1 MKKVLAMLLASS
13 MILSFVACGNNE
25 TNETTEATTEVT
37 TEATTEIAA
46 EETTTANE
54 EVVAPAETGSLDLLR
69 EIWNAYLADETIAEE
84 NKLTFVGGGD
94 YNWMTV
100 AAAEFEANNP
110 MPADDASDE
119 VWEAY
124 WMAYSAATQGPGNV
138 VVEYTEENTYL
149 ASISFPV
156 DKIDLIDCAASV
168 FHGMMLN
175 NFTGAVYHVADSA
188 NVATVAEALKASI
201 ASTQWVCGQPE
212 VYTIITVGDF
222 IVAIYGLDMIATDL
236 TNVIEGLYD
245 NAIVVCKEAV
255 M

>member
-1 MKKVLAMLLASS
+1 MKKVLAMLLAASL
-13 MILSFVACGNNE
+13 ILSFVACGNNE
-25 TNETTEATTEVT
+25 TNETTETT
-37 TEATTEIAA
+37 TEATTEATT
-46 EETTTANE
+46 ETTTAT
-54 EVVAPAETGSLDLLR
+54 EVVAPVAADSLSLLR

-94 YNWMTV
+94 YNWMTF
-100 AAAEFEANNP
+100 AATEFEANNP

-222 IVAIYGLDMIATDL
+222 VIAIYGLDMIATDL

>member
-1 MKKVLAMLLASS
+1 MKKVLAMLLAASL
-13 MILSFVACGNNE
+13 ILSFVACGNNE
-25 TNETTEATTEVT
+25 TNETTETT
-37 TEATTEIAA
+37 TEATTEATT
-46 EETTTANE
+46 ETTTAT
-54 EVVAPAETGSLDLLR
+54 EVVAPVAADSLSLLR

-156 DKIDLIDCAASV
+156 DKIDLIDSAASV

-222 IVAIYGLDMIATDL
+222 VIAIYGLDMIATDL